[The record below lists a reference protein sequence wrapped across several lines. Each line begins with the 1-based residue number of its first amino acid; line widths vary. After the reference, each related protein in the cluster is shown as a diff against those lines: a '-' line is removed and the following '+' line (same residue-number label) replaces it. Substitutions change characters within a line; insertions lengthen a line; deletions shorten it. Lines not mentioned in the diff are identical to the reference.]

1 MKRAACEDECDPGRS
16 KSPSKEDPGD
26 VPERTPPGWL
36 PMYPRGNWIGAYR
49 ERQANRESPRALYQD
64 HLVAGDGAISSM
76 DGTIQSL
83 SFSMDCTPC
92 VDA

>member
-1 MKRAACEDECDPGRS
+1 MSQKGR
-16 KSPSKEDPGD
+16 
-26 VPERTPPGWL
+26 
-36 PMYPRGNWIGAYR
+36 PRLASHVSQRELDCGAYR
-49 ERQANRESPRALYQD
+49 ERQENRESPRALYQD

-92 VDA
+92 VDVQAAVPTAVSIDRS